1 MKRLILAFIGL
12 FVFVT
17 TSFASN
23 LSDEERA
30 WLKAQK
36 EITIGAMD
44 NWAPL
49 NFLGYDGKASG
60 IGADIVKELN
70 KSLDGK
76 LKIVSSNW
84 NTIYEKAKE
93 GELHAIMDITPK
105 SEREAFFH
113 FTKPYMQIPHV
124 IVSRKNQSA
133 FGSLRA
139 LSGKKI
145 ALEKNIGTIDYLQK
159 NFPDIKIKTY
169 DDTSMA
175 LHALLE
181 GEADAYV
188 GNRAVVSYKIEQ
200 EFLNTLKIDAL
211 EHTRRGVPLAIGVS
225 KKHPHLAS
233 ILEKTWDA
241 MPRETLVSIFSKWSM
256 EKPAM
261 LDLTLEE
268 KQYLRTKKVLHFVR
282 GSEEWEPLSFRD
294 KKGQWEG
301 LEVDFLKLLESRLG
315 GVTIKVSDLPWA
327 EAVKQAR
334 AHAYDGII
342 SASPTAERQKDL
354 YFSNTYYLSPLAL
367 VTKQEHPYMG
377 QSNEFRGK
385 RIALIEGSAFD
396 AYVKEMFPHVE
407 VVYSKEGTKGVLE
420 MILGGHADAAL
431 DNLAPLNHL
440 MEKEMPKA
448 PLKISLVLYSET
460 LSGFQYGLRND
471 EPLLHSIINKAIA
484 SYEPLEK
491 KEIKERWEGKHA
503 EQTKAPQPIKTTLL
517 NLSPE
522 EKAWVKAHPTI
533 RVGNKPDWPPFDFI
547 QDDKAMGL
555 GIDYVTLIAQKAGLH
570 VSFVQGPWQELWERF
585 KARNIDVLHS
595 IYKTPERETYALY
608 TEPFQS
614 TAIAM
619 AVRKGSG
626 LEDVQDLKGKRLAL
640 LKGYGTSEV
649 LLKKFP
655 ESIPVMVANLHEGL
669 SAVSFGEADAVIDA
683 IGSMSYGVMQQT
695 LTNVS
700 IKRIELDEQESNG
713 YMHIATT
720 KDKPLLH
727 SILQKGVASL
737 TPEEHASIRSRWVLQ
752 MEHSPAPVKQSSHT
766 LTLSDE
772 EKQWLKEHPVLRFT
786 GDRHYL
792 PFEAFDSEGRYIG
805 MVADYLSLI
814 QERLGIH
821 FEKIPSQ
828 NWTDAL
834 RKARVNAV
842 DVIST
847 YTQDNALKAS
857 HISTTGYIKSP
868 IVIVTRKDKRSHFI
882 TDLSELGDD
891 VIAVVRDYAY
901 VDQVKQQFPKL
912 NYLEVANVHDGM
924 ASVASGEVDAFLC
937 SLTLATYSIGNMG
950 LYNVHVAGKTDFS
963 MELGLSVKKEF
974 APLVPILNKAL
985 ASITQEETQEII
997 KHWGPTDVEPPFDFM
1012 LILQIVG
1019 AALLALAALFYWN
1032 YLLKRQVARKTAE
1045 LSALLKAFDT
1055 HVIASK
1061 TDLRGNITYVSDA
1074 FCKISGSSR
1083 EELLGKNHRISRHP
1097 DNDPKVYEEMWKTI
1111 THGGVFQ
1118 GRIKNRK
1125 KDGGYYW
1132 VDSVVQ
1138 QDVDVEGKVI
1148 GYTSIRHDVTAQVE
1162 LQELSSKLE
1171 SIIID
1176 RTQELALLNE
1186 EQQAIFDSASVGIV
1200 LLKDRMIMQCNRR
1213 LDEMFGYEI
1222 GEQFWESADI
1232 WYPNPYDMSAL
1243 YETIWCGETATW
1255 EQELKRKNG
1264 ELFWAR
1270 LSARAINPEAKV
1282 KGVVAVIEDI
1292 TREKEAIE
1300 AIHKAKVLAEEAT
1313 KVKSDF
1319 LANMSHEIRTPM
1331 NAILGMSHLV
1341 LKTDLS
1347 AKQRN
1352 YIDKINSASKNL
1364 LGIIN
1369 DILDFSKIEAGKM
1382 AFEHIDFY
1390 LEDVME
1396 HLADLSVMK
1405 AQEKGLELLFDV
1417 GTDVPTALK
1426 GDPLRL
1432 GQVLIN
1438 LVNNAIKFT
1447 PKGEVKVMIRVKEH
1461 HEGKARL
1468 HFEVSDTGIGMSEE
1482 HQVKLF
1488 QAFSQADI
1496 STTRQYGGSG
1506 LGLAICKHLVE
1517 VLHGSI
1523 TLESAL
1529 GKGSVFSFDALF
1541 ELQKEQKH
1549 VVLNDED
1556 VQNLRILIVDDNESA
1571 REILEDILR
1580 SLKFEVTS
1588 VNSGYKAI
1596 EVLSSAEEANRP
1608 YGLVLMDWMMPELNG
1623 VQTIQK
1629 IREHAT
1635 LSHTIAFI
1643 MITAYSKEELKS
1655 ELESVHV
1662 DGVLIKPVSPSTLL
1676 NTILNVL
1683 GKEVVTYSRKEDKK
1697 MLYHEA
1703 VVALRGARILL
1714 VEDNLVN
1721 QEMAIEILEEAGLHV
1736 EVANNGFEAL
1746 SKVTQELFDGVL
1758 MDCQMPIMDGFEA
1771 TQSIRHYPQFASLP
1785 ILAMTANAMMGDK
1798 EKCLECGMNDHIAK
1812 PIDISQLF
1820 LTMAKWIQPSHP
1832 QTAPVKEISKGVDF
1846 KEDVFVEGL
1855 DMQGA
1860 LERVGGNQTLLAK
1873 LLKRFAQTQAQSLE
1887 RIKVCLEAN
1896 DAKSAIREAHTLK
1909 GLAGNIGAQSLF
1921 EMAQTLEERL
1931 KHEAVE
1937 HLDTLLYDLE
1947 DALKTVILHIDEA
1960 LLPESRPQSVLLGD
1974 VQLREKLN
1982 LLEAL
1987 LNDLDSE
1994 ATDILEEIGPSLDAL
2009 GYAKEVKTMQEH
2021 IANFDF
2027 ELSSDILKAIV
2038 TQRGQ

>member
-1 MKRLILAFIGL
+1 MKRIFLAFVGL

-17 TSFASN
+17 TLFASS
-23 LSDEERA
+23 LTPEESA
-30 WLKAQK
+30 WLKSQK

-49 NFLGYDGKASG
+49 NFVGYDGKASG

-70 KSLDGK
+70 KSLGGK

-93 GELHAIMDITPK
+93 GELHAILDITPK
-105 SEREAFFH
+105 PEREAFFH

-139 LSGKKI
+139 LSGKKV

-159 NFPDIKIKTY
+159 NFPEISIKTY

-181 GEADAYV
+181 GEVDAYV

-200 EFLNTLKIDAL
+200 EFLNALKIDAL
-211 EHTRRGVPLAIGVS
+211 EQTRKGVPLAIGIS
-225 KKHPHLAS
+225 KKSPLLAT
-233 ILEKTWDA
+233 ILEKTLDA
-241 MPRETLVSIFSKWSM
+241 LPRETLVSIFSKWSM

-261 LDLTLEE
+261 LDLSLEE
-268 KQYLRTKKVLHFVR
+268 KQYLRTKKGLHFVR
-282 GSEEWEPLSFRD
+282 GTEAWEPLSFVD
-294 KKGQWEG
+294 EKGEWIG

-315 GVTIKVSDLPWA
+315 ISIKVSALPWS
-327 EAVKQAR
+327 EAVTQAR

-342 SASPTAERQKDL
+342 SASPTPERQKDL
-354 YFSNTYYLSPLAL
+354 FFTNTYYLSPLAL
-367 VTKQEHPYMG
+367 ITQKKTPYIG
-377 QSNEFRGK
+377 KSDEFRGK
-385 RIALIEGSAFD
+385 RIALIEGSAFET
-396 AYVKEMFPHVE
+396 YVKEIFPHAE
-407 VVYSKEGTKGVLE
+407 VVYSKKGTQGVLE
-420 MILGGHADAAL
+420 MILEGHADAAL

-440 MEKEMPKA
+440 IEKGALADK
-448 PLKISLVLYSET
+448 LKVSLVLYSET

-471 EPLLHSIINKAIA
+471 EPLLYSIINKAIS

-491 KEIKERWEGKHA
+491 KEIKDRWEGKFVEHTKA
-503 EQTKAPQPIKTTLL
+503 LQQTKSKLL
-517 NLSPE
+517 TLSPE
-522 EKAWVKAHPTI
+522 EKVWIKEHPTI

-555 GIDYVTLIAQKAGLH
+555 GIDYITLIAQKAGLH

-595 IYKTPERETYALY
+595 IYKTKEREAYALY
-608 TEPFQS
+608 TDPFQS

-619 AVRKGSG
+619 AVRKESG
-626 LEDVQDLKGKRLAL
+626 IEDTQDLKGKRLAL
-640 LKGYGTSEV
+640 LKGYGTTEV

-655 ESIPVMVANLHEGL
+655 DSIPVMVTNLHEGL
-669 SAVSFGEADAVIDA
+669 SAVSFGEADAVIDT
-683 IGSMSYGVMQQT
+683 IGSMSYVVMQQT
-695 LTNVS
+695 LTNLA
-700 IKRIELDEQESNG
+700 IKRIEIDEQSSNG
-713 YMHIATT
+713 YMHFVTT

-727 SILQKGVASL
+727 SILQKGIASL
-737 TPEEHASIRSRWVLQ
+737 SPEEHANIRSKWVLQ
-752 MEHSPAPVKQSSHT
+752 MEQPSFPIKESAHT
-766 LTLSDE
+766 LKLNAE
-772 EKQWLKEHPVLRFT
+772 EKKWLQEHPTIRFT
-786 GDRHYL
+786 GDPNYL
-792 PFEAFDSEGRYIG
+792 PFEAFDEKGNYIG
-805 MVADYLSLI
+805 MVADYLGIL
-814 QERLGIH
+814 EGRLGIG
-821 FEKIPSQ
+821 FEKITAK

-834 RKARVNAV
+834 RKARKNVV

-847 YTQDNALKAS
+847 YTRDATLDSS
-857 HISTTGYIKSP
+857 HLSTKGYIKSP

-882 TDLSELGDD
+882 TDLSQLNDD
-891 VIAVVRDYAY
+891 VIAVIRDYAY
-901 VDQVKQQFPKL
+901 VDEIKQQYPKL
-912 NYLEVANVHDGM
+912 NYLEVQNVQEGM
-924 ASVASGEVDAFLC
+924 AGVASGEFDALLC
-937 SLTLATYSIGNMG
+937 SLTLATYSIGKMG
-950 LYNVHVAGKTDFS
+950 LYNVHVAGKTDTV
-963 MELGLSVKKEF
+963 MELGLSVKKEW
-974 APLVPILNKAL
+974 APLVPILDKAI
-985 ASITQEETQEII
+985 ASITQEEAQEIV
-997 KHWGPTDVEPPFDFM
+997 KHWGPTDVESPFDFM
-1012 LILQIVG
+1012 LILEIIG
-1019 AALLALAALFYWN
+1019 IALLAMGGLFYWN

-1045 LSALLKAFDT
+1045 LSALLQAFDT

-1061 TDLRGNITYVSDA
+1061 TDLKGNITYVSDA
-1074 FCKISGSSR
+1074 FCTISGSSR

-1097 DNDPKVYEEMWKTI
+1097 DNDAKVYETMWATI
-1111 THGGVFQ
+1111 THGGIWQ

-1138 QDVDVEGKVI
+1138 QDRDVEGNVI

-1171 SIIID
+1171 SIISE

-1186 EQQAIFDSASVGIV
+1186 EQQAIFDSASVGIA

-1213 LDEMFGYEI
+1213 LDEMFGYEA

-1232 WYPNPYDMSAL
+1232 WYKETPDLSWA
-1243 YETIWCGETATW
+1243 YEKMWEGETVSW
-1255 EQELKRKNG
+1255 EGELIRKEG
-1264 ELFWAR
+1264 TLFWAR
-1270 LSARAINPEAKV
+1270 LSGRAINPHVKE

-1292 TREKEAIE
+1292 THEREAIE
-1300 AIHKAKVLAEEAT
+1300 AIRKAKVLAEEAT

-1341 LKTDLS
+1341 LQTELN

-1382 AFEHIDFY
+1382 TFESIDFY

-1447 PKGEVKVMIRVKEH
+1447 PKGEVKVMIRLSEQP
-1461 HEGKARL
+1461 EGQALL

-1482 HQVKLF
+1482 HQAKLF

-1517 VLHGSI
+1517 MMHGRI
-1523 TLESAL
+1523 KLESTL
-1529 GKGSVFSFDALF
+1529 GKGSVFCFDALF
-1541 ELQKEQKH
+1541 DVQLEQKH
-1549 VVLNDED
+1549 VVLNDAD

-1571 REILEDILR
+1571 REILEDILH

-1588 VNSGYKAI
+1588 VNNGLKAI
-1596 EVLSSAEEANRP
+1596 EELSSAEEANKP
-1608 YGLVLMDWMMPELNG
+1608 YGLVLMDWMMPEMNG

-1629 IREHAT
+1629 IREHAK

-1643 MITAYSKEELKS
+1643 MITAYSKEELKN

-1703 VVALRGARILL
+1703 VVALRGGA
-1714 VEDNLVN
+1714 
-1721 QEMAIEILEEAGLHV
+1721 
-1736 EVANNGFEAL
+1736 
-1746 SKVTQELFDGVL
+1746 
-1758 MDCQMPIMDGFEA
+1758 
-1771 TQSIRHYPQFASLP
+1771 Y
-1785 ILAMTANAMMGDK
+1785 
-1798 EKCLECGMNDHIAK
+1798 
-1812 PIDISQLF
+1812 
-1820 LTMAKWIQPSHP
+1820 
-1832 QTAPVKEISKGVDF
+1832 
-1846 KEDVFVEGL
+1846 FVG
-1855 DMQGA
+1855 
-1860 LERVGGNQTLLAK
+1860 
-1873 LLKRFAQTQAQSLE
+1873 
-1887 RIKVCLEAN
+1887 
-1896 DAKSAIREAHTLK
+1896 
-1909 GLAGNIGAQSLF
+1909 
-1921 EMAQTLEERL
+1921 
-1931 KHEAVE
+1931 
-1937 HLDTLLYDLE
+1937 
-1947 DALKTVILHIDEA
+1947 
-1960 LLPESRPQSVLLGD
+1960 
-1974 VQLREKLN
+1974 
-1982 LLEAL
+1982 
-1987 LNDLDSE
+1987 
-1994 ATDILEEIGPSLDAL
+1994 
-2009 GYAKEVKTMQEH
+2009 
-2021 IANFDF
+2021 
-2027 ELSSDILKAIV
+2027 
-2038 TQRGQ
+2038 RG